1 LRCAR
6 DSFPP
11 LRSHI
16 LLDLARH
23 PDSPVAD
30 VSKRIVKPYRTV
42 RRELEALH
50 TLGLLRCDGEQTTN
64 NDGKTVWRY
73 PWPTASTAIRCLPC
87 WNHHRS
93 SGGGRLSNPCFL
105 S

>member
-1 LRCAR
+1 LHAAYRAL
-6 DSFPP
+6 DPA
-11 LRSHI
+11 RSHI

-30 VSKRIVKPYRTV
+30 VSKRIVRPYRTV

-64 NDGKTVWRY
+64 NDGKTRG
-73 PWPTASTAIRCLPC
+73 L
-87 WNHHRS
+87 RS
-93 SGGGRLSNPCFL
+93 QVRTLRHQLHPS
-105 S
+105 